1 MSKRQKFIFTSLLL
15 GIGLL
20 TIQFLGNEFR
30 YPAIFI
36 LTLFSIILT
45 LWSLWEALL
54 GIRFFLT
61 PILPSFFT
69 AGVGLFYFLLPA
81 NIFSRLP
88 VVILYTILIYALLL
102 TENIFSV
109 AAIRTIQLL
118 RAAHGVGFFLTLLA
132 AFFIFDTIF
141 SFRFSGWGNSFL
153 VFLSS
158 FPLFLHGLWSVN
170 LEERLTERIWVYA
183 MGLSFITAEMAFVA
197 SFMPVS
203 ITMASLF
210 LTTIIYVT
218 LGLSQAEF
226 QERLFRQTVYEY
238 LMVGLIVLLVM
249 MWNIRWEG

>member
-15 GIGLL
+15 GVGLL
-20 TIQFLGNEFR
+20 TIQFLGNELR

-36 LTLFSIILT
+36 LTLFGIILT
-45 LWSLWEALL
+45 LWSLWEALS

-61 PILPSFFT
+61 PVLPVFFT

-88 VVILYTILIYALLL
+88 VIILYAISIYALLL

-118 RAAHGVGFFLTLLA
+118 RAAHGVGFFLTLLT
-132 AFFIFDTIF
+132 AFFLFDTIF

-153 VFLSS
+153 VFLFS
-158 FPLFLHGLWSVN
+158 FPLFIHGLWSVN

-183 MGLSFITAEMAFVA
+183 MGLSFISAEMAFVA

-238 LMVGLIVLLVM
+238 LMVGFIVLLVM
-249 MWNIRWEG
+249 IWTVRWEG